1 MSPRMRRVLQ
11 LTAVAL
17 LLIVAANVAV
27 LWGVSRN
34 RAGEPKAELLLTGRE
49 FYPWLHQKAENSGR
63 FLRLRYQEIRNK
75 GADDSWTSNPWL
87 NREKLQ
93 SLGYRLPPE
102 GASAEDSVYVPR
114 FPKKKV
120 FVVLELQGQAYEQAL
135 AQATAAVAAQRRAEK
150 WEAWRDAE
158 RQLRQLR
165 DEDSRLFL
173 VDAGLDAQELLQRYP
188 KRDQYIIVPGQAK
201 IRWNSRRAAGE
212 PRFYSWISIERDE
225 IFVPLEFSAAF
236 AGLVQQAQ
244 ARKDGRPLQFQA
256 HLAFGQKLEPWI
268 KELRAGQEKP

>member
-11 LTAVAL
+11 LTALAL
-17 LLIVAANVAV
+17 LLIVTANVAV
-27 LWGVSRN
+27 LWGVARN

-49 FYPWLHQKAENSGR
+49 FSPWLHQKAENSGR

-87 NREKLQ
+87 NREKLT

-102 GASAEDSVYVPR
+102 GAEEQNSVYVPR

-173 VDAGLDAQELLQRYP
+173 VDAGLDAQELRQRYP

-201 IRWNSRRAAGE
+201 IRWNSRRTAGE

-256 HLAFGQKLEPWI
+256 RLAFGQKLEPWI
-268 KELRAGQEKP
+268 KELRAGQGKP